1 MTRLR
6 PIAPAPLEALLT
18 DARRITIQDDV
29 VRRPRKPW
37 SETVHHLLHHL
48 GEHHLPVP
56 RPLGLD
62 DRYEYVS
69 LVAGDDGDTAWPDG
83 VSVEGARSMGALL
96 RRVHDATRDVV
107 LPGDAHW
114 SVPWDPAPTICHGDP
129 KPANMTWRDGM
140 VVGLFDWDAARPGPA
155 SDDIAY
161 ALLWTVPIE
170 TDPSGAPLAA
180 RETELRQARAAALLD
195 GYGWSSP
202 LDVVDAAVARHALA
216 VDEVQWLGVRG
227 HEPHATWVDEGW
239 PERWRSRLEAMR
251 SAGRRT
257 FPR

>member
-1 MTRLR
+1 
-6 PIAPAPLEALLT
+6 
-18 DARRITIQDDV
+18 
-29 VRRPRKPW
+29 
-37 SETVHHLLHHL
+37 
-48 GEHHLPVP
+48 
-56 RPLGLD
+56 
-62 DRYEYVS
+62 
-69 LVAGDDGDTAWPDG
+69 
-83 VSVEGARSMGALL
+83 
-96 RRVHDATRDVV
+96 
-107 LPGDAHW
+107 
-114 SVPWDPAPTICHGDP
+114 
-129 KPANMTWRDGM
+129 M

-239 PERWRSRLEAMR
+239 PELASRSQELAELTSTRKRPQAETEKLLAAHFADAIDLDTLERHQDRIRAGLADIDRKLENDHEQYTGRKKYLATALQLVTYCATMYRQSDDEARRLANQAFFEKIYIGEDEQAV
-251 SAGRRT
+251 
-257 FPR
+257 PE